1 MLNDFTIIIFSLSKI
16 LIDILYFWAGAAVF
30 IVLLTA
36 DFATKNL
43 DTKAIRVYALCLFV
57 IWCWLYSKLIVL

>member
-1 MLNDFTIIIFSLSKI
+1 MLELVFLLFDIVIKII
-16 LIDILYFWAGAAVF
+16 YFCAGAVVF